1 MCISMP
7 VKVISVDGNSA
18 RVCMQ
23 NGEEMA
29 VYLAVDAKPGD
40 WILLYAGVGIKIID
54 EQEAALGMEI
64 LKSK

>member
-1 MCISMP
+1 
-7 VKVISVDGNSA
+7 
-18 RVCMQ
+18 MQ
-23 NGEEMA
+23 NGEAMA